1 MKVTTT
7 KGAVYEVNDKAFT
20 DFRTIRSYSAMIDK
34 SRTEEDRLA
43 GAVSLVRNI
52 MGKQEDA
59 FLDGL
64 EVDGYVDPHDVFSE
78 LNNIMEQLKNGS
90 AEIKK

>member
-1 MKVTTT
+1 MQVTTT
-7 KGAVYEVNDKAFT
+7 KGAAFEVNDKAFT

-34 SRTEEDRLA
+34 NKSEEDRLA
-43 GAVSLVRNI
+43 GAVSLVHNI

-59 FLDGL
+59 FLDSL

-78 LNNIMEQLKNGS
+78 LNNVMEQLKNAS
-90 AEIKK
+90 AEVKK